1 MNGGAMVPMNANAG
15 AYNNY
20 NQYQHPFAGQ
30 QQPPPPMQVQQ
41 QQPQMHVTHNMA
53 MMQQQHQ
60 HSMAM
65 MAQPSTAIVP
75 QQQQQQQQ
83 PPKPSSSFDPFAE
96 TPPAPPAQPYANYQ
110 VPAAAPAYPQQQV
123 MSSPAATT
131 PAPADDDVF
140 GIFGTPGENSVVGKE
155 INVSSRNL
163 SPEATS
169 PSSAG
174 IVEEDE
180 TSVLSMVSA
189 PYNPG
194 QQQQNHQQQNY
205 HSGSASVRSVSSTV
219 TKPSC
224 LDDPNFAPPP
234 AKTNAIKNALIL
246 AQTTSVSSPLPN
258 FDKIS
263 HSGYI
268 LSRISFRTILMKKWK
283 QVFWIMYGP
292 HTLYFFRTNQ
302 DFNDWVSNPYLTL
315 EQRDFLVKLKVDF
328 MGDLLKSNVRGYQ
341 VTRAR
346 RKSYRGKLM

>member
-1 MNGGAMVPMNANAG
+1 MSS
-15 AYNNY
+15 
-20 NQYQHPFAGQ
+20 
-30 QQPPPPMQVQQ
+30 PPPA
-41 QQPQMHVTHNMA
+41 T
-53 MMQQQHQ
+53 
-60 HSMAM
+60 
-65 MAQPSTAIVP
+65 T
-75 QQQQQQQQ
+75 
-83 PPKPSSSFDPFAE
+83 
-96 TPPAPPAQPYANYQ
+96 T
-110 VPAAAPAYPQQQV
+110 PAAAH
-123 MSSPAATT
+123 
-131 PAPADDDVF
+131 DDVF
-140 GIFGTPGENSVVGKE
+140 GIFGTPGESSVVGKE

-163 SPEATS
+163 SAEATS
-169 PSSAG
+169 PSSGGG
-174 IVEEDE
+174 ILEEDE

-189 PYNPG
+189 PYNAG
-194 QQQQNHQQQNY
+194 QQQHQHQQQQQQNY
-205 HSGSASVRSVSSTV
+205 HSGTASVRSNSSTV

-234 AKTNAIKNALIL
+234 PKTNAIKNALIL

-268 LSRISFRTILMKKWK
+268 LSRISFRTILMKRWK

-292 HTLYFFRTNQ
+292 HTLYFFRSNQ